1 MIFEFQAPCHPW
13 SINAERNHHWS
24 WRAEKAKLWREAG
37 FWAWKQSA
45 PKDWMQPKCRV
56 TVKLPVRDSR
66 RRDPHN
72 YGGAVKAL
80 VDGLVD
86 AGAWPDDTPEWVV
99 VGEVSL
105 LPRREGTVSVK
116 LEEL

>member
-1 MIFEFQAPCHPW
+1 M
-13 SINAERNHHWS
+13 
-24 WRAEKAKLWREAG
+24 WREAG

-45 PKDWMQPKCRV
+45 PKDWEQQKCRV

-86 AGAWPDDTPEWVV
+86 AGAWPDDTAEFVV

-105 LPRREGTVSVK
+105 LPRREGIVSVR